1 MKLHTTLIWCS
12 ILTSI
17 SAISLKERTQN
28 PRVLSLPIQRSNYHN
43 PSNQRRRNH
52 EYFSSSPENTK
63 SLVRRQDDT
72 VTTTLDNEITTYY
85 AQVSVGNPAQQIEMH
100 IDTGSSD
107 MWVNIA
113 NSSLCQSV
121 TCQGGTYDPTAS
133 SSYSFVSNRFNIS
146 YVDGSAALGDYV
158 KDDLAI
164 SGESIPQFQ
173 FGIGFTSSTPT
184 GVLGIGYMLNEVQV
198 NRAGENPYPNLP
210 QALVETGAINA
221 NAYSLWLNDLS
232 ASTGTIL
239 FGGVD
244 TAKYT
249 GELATI
255 PIIPIAGRY
264 FEFIIALTGLSIA
277 GQELTSSSSLPS
289 AVLLDSGS
297 TLTYLPDDLASDIFT
312 KLQAV
317 YDSTTGT
324 AYVDCGIANQNSNL
338 DFTFSGQT
346 ITVPYKELVLAQA
359 TSSTGQPLTFQNG
372 NPACAFGV
380 APSLGSIAVLGDSFL
395 RSAYVVYDLE
405 QNEIS
410 IAQTQFNG
418 GADDVREITRGNN
431 VPGATAVASPVTTL
445 AAGTDGARIGGA
457 TITVSSV
464 PTNLNVGSVRTVS
477 GGLVAGLLGF
487 AMGFTML

>member
-1 MKLHTTLIWCS
+1 MRLHTSLIWCS

-17 SAISLKERTQN
+17 SAITLKERTEN
-28 PRVLSLPIQRSNYHN
+28 ARVLSLPIQRSKHQN
-43 PSNQRRRNH
+43 PSNQRRRNL
-52 EYFSSSPENTK
+52 YSSFPDNTRT
-63 SLVRRQDDT
+63 LRRRQDDT

-85 AQVSVGNPAQQIEMH
+85 AQVSVGTPAQQIELH

-113 NSSLCQSV
+113 NSSLCQTE

-133 SSYSFVSNRFNIS
+133 SSYAFVSNRFNIS

-164 SGESIPQFQ
+164 SGESIPGFQ
-173 FGIGFTSSTPT
+173 FGIGFTSSSTT

-198 NRAGENPYPNLP
+198 NRAGQNPYPNLP
-210 QALVETGAINA
+210 QALVESGAINA
-221 NAYSLWLNDLS
+221 NAYSLWLNDLE

-244 TAKYT
+244 TAKYQ
-249 GELATI
+249 GDLATI
-255 PIIPIAGRY
+255 PIIPIGGRY

-277 GQELTSSSSLPS
+277 GEALSSSSSLPS

-297 TLTYLPDDLASDIFT
+297 TLTYLPDDLASDVFT

-317 YDSTTGT
+317 YDSSTGT
-324 AYVDCGIANQNSNL
+324 AYVDCGIASQNSNL
-338 DFTFSGQT
+338 EFTFSGQT
-346 ITVPYKELVLAQA
+346 ISVPYKELVLAQA
-359 TSSTGQPLTFQNG
+359 SSSSGQPLTFQNG

-410 IAQTQFNG
+410 IAQTEFNG
-418 GADDVREITRGNN
+418 GADDVREITRGNS

-457 TITVSSV
+457 TITVGSV
-464 PTNLNVGSVRTVS
+464 PTNLNVGSVPGVS
-477 GGLVAGLLGF
+477 GWLVAGLLTL
-487 AMGFTML
+487 AMAFTMS